1 MAAGIP
7 QWLWILGALL
17 LILAF
22 VAGWMFA
29 MRARRSRAQGATPNT
44 PISLFAYN
52 PINVGNDS
60 AARPWENYPAIFELP
75 DEKTRGQLH
84 RPPLRKS
91 KELEEEL
98 RGLFFQ
104 LQQAWDHADIE
115 RLQIMLGADMPEAVQ
130 QQLTQR
136 QECLSSVRETNIIV
150 LEAHVLHSKEQA
162 DGLRTA
168 TVEFSGV
175 VRATAAVASSAPFR
189 EIWNVHEQYGSTKEK
204 KSWRVS
210 AVQSFH

>member
-1 MAAGIP
+1 MGEGIP
-7 QWLWILGALL
+7 QWLWILGASL

-22 VAGWMFA
+22 VAGWILA
-29 MRARRSRAQGATPNT
+29 MRARRSRNQGNTPVA

-60 AARPWENYPAIFELP
+60 AARPWENYPATFELP

-84 RPPLRKS
+84 RPPLCKT
-91 KELEEEL
+91 KDLEEEL

-104 LQQAWDHADIE
+104 LQQAWDRADIE
-115 RLQIMLGADMPEAVQ
+115 QLQTMLGAEMPEAVQ

-136 QECLSSVRETNIIV
+136 QEWLSSVRDTNIIV

-162 DGLRTA
+162 DGLRSA

-189 EIWNVHEQYGSTKEK
+189 EIWEVYEQHNSTNG
-204 KSWRVS
+204 KSWLVR